1 MLYQRRWSHELL
13 APEAECN
20 CTYRNLFRFRVE
32 VLHSMCIVEGVHCF
46 SGTIE
51 EPSFDW
57 RILAPPVPIEATLS
71 ISLADGVTKG
81 GRQVRAQAHISGH
94 VRFGQTMT
102 KNWHGSTGDKDYF
115 SKLNGRAVD
124 AHEIPELNAARRRV
138 TWHDGGISGSR
149 RIFKGLI
156 DEDGGGIR
164 GTIHLVRTGLP
175 PPPGSKTGTF
185 ELHRRP
191 PAEGEPTTIMDLV
204 RKMMQ
209 ARGVRGA

>member
-1 MLYQRRWSHELL
+1 MSSQQGRSHPT
-13 APEAECN
+13 A
-20 CTYRNLFRFRVE
+20 
-32 VLHSMCIVEGVHCF
+32 
-46 SGTIE
+46 
-51 EPSFDW
+51 
-57 RILAPPVPIEATLS
+57 EATRLA
-71 ISLADGVTKG
+71 SLLRTIDLAVCD
-81 GRQVRAQAHISGH
+81 RRRAINA
-94 VRFGQTMT
+94 
-102 KNWHGSTGDKDYF
+102 
-115 SKLNGRAVD
+115 RAVD
-124 AHEIPELNAARRRV
+124 AHEIPELNAARRWV

-191 PAEGEPTTIMDLV
+191 PAEGEPTTIMDVV